1 MIKQER
7 FGPQKWPESSPETQT
22 WVCEEQFAVSEWK
35 LSSLELVE
43 QEGFFLSSEKQGG
56 FC

>member
-22 WVCEEQFAVSEWK
+22 WDCEEQFAVSEWK